1 MSTDSPP
8 KTRLHP
14 VGITITSS
22 SYIPPTVPQPA
33 MPTIKHEYVTSGYWP
48 RKPDNQTFKVGDR
61 VKIWNGAVKKVL
73 AVKDKSAQVSGFG
86 CWFSFD
92 ELEKVT

>member
-1 MSTDSPP
+1 MPYIYC
-8 KTRLHP
+8 KE
-14 VGITITSS
+14 GIT
-22 SYIPPTVPQPA
+22 
-33 MPTIKHEYVTSGYWP
+33 EYWP

-86 CWFSFD
+86 CWFDFQD
-92 ELEKVT
+92 LEKA